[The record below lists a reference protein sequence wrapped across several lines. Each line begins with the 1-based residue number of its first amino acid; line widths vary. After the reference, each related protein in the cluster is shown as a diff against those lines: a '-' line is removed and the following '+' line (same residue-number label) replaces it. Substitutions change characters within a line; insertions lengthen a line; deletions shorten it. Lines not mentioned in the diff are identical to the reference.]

1 MEMNFEIFF
10 LRGESGGQAAQ
21 SCDSCPE
28 ICLFCLDLITPSAN
42 YRYRREIEKVKSN
55 QVELH
60 TWPLVNN
67 CRSYMY
73 RSQVR
78 SSSGS
83 REDLPP

>member
-55 QVELH
+55 YIHGHSLIIV
-60 TWPLVNN
+60 V
-67 CRSYMY
+67 SYMY